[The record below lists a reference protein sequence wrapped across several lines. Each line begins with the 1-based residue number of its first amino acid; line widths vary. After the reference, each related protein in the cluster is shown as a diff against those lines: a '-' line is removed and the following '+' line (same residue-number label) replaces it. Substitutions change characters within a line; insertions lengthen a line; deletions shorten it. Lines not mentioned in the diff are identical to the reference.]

1 LTLMEDDDQA
11 RIQDFVWL
19 MHQYIIL
26 A

>member
-1 LTLMEDDDQA
+1 LTLMQDDDQA